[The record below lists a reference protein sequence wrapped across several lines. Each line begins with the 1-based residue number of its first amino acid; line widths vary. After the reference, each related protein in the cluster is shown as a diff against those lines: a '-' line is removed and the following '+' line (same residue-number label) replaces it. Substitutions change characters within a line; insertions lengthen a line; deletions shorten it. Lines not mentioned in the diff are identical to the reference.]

1 MKFKKILFVLING
14 VALTSYS
21 MDKPELASEE
31 LHRKLCMLNQ
41 NFYYVNG
48 MQYQQRVELGNAP
61 FDLKK
66 INESNSQEMTP
77 LACALTHYE
86 TATPEFISYLITQGA
101 DVNDRQIMRIA
112 LNCGRFELIPQLMDA
127 GVVVHP
133 ELTGNFCGLRSLFTV
148 TICVLLNKLY
158 VIENDKVLQLE
169 GKINQM
175 TRIMNECIVVMKL
188 IHSKGRSLDEHQD
201 TPNPPLLMASNYGL
215 VPITQYLLDNKVSLF
230 FGKKQNKRVIDYLK
244 RLAPA
249 DLLCISDRDACVK
262 LIESKITIQTPSPQ
276 KTLVEKL
283 SSLLMTK

>member
-1 MKFKKILFVLING
+1 MKFNQIILVFINAVTLIAYG
-14 VALTSYS
+14 
-21 MDKPELASEE
+21 MDKPPLSPEE
-31 LHRKLCMLNQ
+31 LHKKLCVLNE

-48 MQYQQRVELGNAP
+48 MQFKQRVELGNTP
-61 FDLKK
+61 FDVKN
-66 INESNSQEMTP
+66 ISDCNDQEMTP

-86 TATPEFISYLITQGA
+86 TATSEFISYLITQGA

-133 ELTGNFCGLRSLFTV
+133 ELTGNFSGLRSLFTV

-188 IHSKGRSLDEHQD
+188 IHSKGRSFDAHVD
-201 TPNPPLLMASNYGL
+201 SPNPPLLMASNYGL
-215 VPITQYLLDNKVSLF
+215 VPVTQFLLDNNVSLF
-230 FGKKQNKRVIDYLK
+230 YGKKQTKRVVDYLK
-244 RLAPA
+244 KQTPS
-249 DLLCISDRDACVK
+249 DLVCVSDRGLCIK
-262 LIESKITIQTPSPQ
+262 LIESKEAIQNPVAQPTI
-276 KTLVEKL
+276 LEKL
-283 SSLLMTK
+283 SNLLIK

>member
-1 MKFKKILFVLING
+1 MKFNQIILVFINAVTLIAYG
-14 VALTSYS
+14 
-21 MDKPELASEE
+21 MDKPPLSPEE
-31 LHRKLCMLNQ
+31 LHKKLCALNE

-86 TATPEFISYLITQGA
+86 TATSEFISYLITQGA
-101 DVNDRQIMRIA
+101 DVKDRQIMRIA

-148 TICVLLNKLY
+148 TICVLLNNLY

-175 TRIMNECIVVMKL
+175 TRIMN
-188 IHSKGRSLDEHQD
+188 
-201 TPNPPLLMASNYGL
+201 
-215 VPITQYLLDNKVSLF
+215 
-230 FGKKQNKRVIDYLK
+230 
-244 RLAPA
+244 
-249 DLLCISDRDACVK
+249 
-262 LIESKITIQTPSPQ
+262 
-276 KTLVEKL
+276 
-283 SSLLMTK
+283 